1 MHQTRQATTTKI
13 PIPRK
18 GTKYVVR
25 AISHVDDSVPI
36 LIAIRDM
43 LKLARTTREV
53 KAMIKDKMLKL
64 NGRLVRDFRESIKLF
79 NVLEADRDYRLSI
92 LPTGRFVFEESKD
105 KNSRLC
111 RVINRRLVG
120 KDTFQ
125 INLHDGTNLVTKD
138 KINVHDSLKI
148 DFEGKI
154 IQHIKF
160 EKGKNVFIFAGKY
173 QGNEG
178 KVDSVEKGKVM
189 INIKDREELVQSP
202 ISQVIVI

>member
-160 EKGKNVFIFAGKY
+160 EKRKNVFIFAGKY